1 MGQAPRNH
9 TVLMGDI
16 VESEKFPSREH
27 LHVVFNRSVD
37 AANQKH
43 GDDIAS
49 PLTITLGDEF
59 QGLFFSR
66 VAAFRVAHE
75 MRLELLR
82 EGVRCR
88 FVVGDVHLETP
99 LNKSSAWNMLGRGLA
114 EARGRLE
121 EKQDPNAYRFSFPED
136 GDLPPLLDAIGS
148 SLSFLEEGWT
158 ERQQLYIRENLLS
171 GLDVVEIA
179 DRHGVSKRAVYKGLE
194 AANLK
199 LYQRQLDA
207 ISGYLRAHESAGR

>member
-16 VESEKFPSREH
+16 VQSEKFPSRERLH
-27 LHVVFNRSVD
+27 LVFNTSVD

-43 GDDIAS
+43 HGTIAS

-59 QGLFFSR
+59 QGLFHSR
-66 VAAFRVAHE
+66 EAAFQVAHE
-75 MRLELLR
+75 MRLELLS

-88 FVVGDVHLETP
+88 FVIGDVHLETP

-136 GDLPPLLDAIGS
+136 ADLPPLLDAIGA
-148 SLSFLEEGWT
+148 SLSFIEEGWT
-158 ERQQLYIRENLLS
+158 DRQRTYIRESLLS
-171 GLDVVEIA
+171 DLDVAEIA
-179 DRHGVSKRAVYKGLE
+179 ARHGVSKRAVYKGLE

-207 ISGYLRAHESAGR
+207 ISDYLKAHVSAGR

>member
-16 VESEKFPSREH
+16 VESETFPSREH
-27 LHVVFNRSVD
+27 LHVVFNTSVD

-43 GDDIAS
+43 GNDIAS

-59 QGLFFSR
+59 QGLLFSR
-66 VAAFRVAHE
+66 AAAFQVAHE
-75 MRLELLR
+75 MRLGLLS
-82 EGVRCR
+82 EGVKCR
-88 FVVGDVHLETP
+88 FVIGDVQLETP
-99 LNKSSAWNMLGRGLA
+99 LNQTAAWNMLGRGLA

-121 EKQDPNAYRFSFPED
+121 EKQDPNAYRFSFPQD

-148 SLSFLEEGWT
+148 SLTFIEEGWT
-158 ERQQLYIRENLLS
+158 ERQGTYVRESLL
-171 GLDVVEIA
+171 LALNVAEIA
-179 DRHGVSKRAVYKGLE
+179 DRNGVSKRAVYKGLE

-207 ISGYLRAHESAGR
+207 IAGFLKAREPAGA

>member
-1 MGQAPRNH
+1 MGQVPRNH

-16 VESEKFPSREH
+16 VESEQFPSREH

-59 QGLFFSR
+59 QGLFSSR
-66 VAAFRVAHE
+66 AAAFRVAHE
-75 MRLELLR
+75 MRLELLH

-158 ERQQLYIRENLLS
+158 ERQQLYIRESLLS